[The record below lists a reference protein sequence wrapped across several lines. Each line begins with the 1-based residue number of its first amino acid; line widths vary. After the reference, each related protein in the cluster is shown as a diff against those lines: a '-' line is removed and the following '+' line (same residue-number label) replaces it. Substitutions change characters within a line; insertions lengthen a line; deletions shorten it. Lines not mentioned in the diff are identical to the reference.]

1 MQPRIGRGTRRFR
14 LPRPRRTFF
23 LSLQKLSSKLL
34 TVSASFCVVFSPFFL
49 HFELDTKRVK
59 RREENKKKKK
69 NNNERVKEREI
80 PGGGGK
86 TCIIF
91 DLSQRESKAF
101 CDLIRTTT
109 LRART
114 TQQH

>member
-1 MQPRIGRGTRRFR
+1 M
-14 LPRPRRTFF
+14 
-23 LSLQKLSSKLL
+23 
-34 TVSASFCVVFSPFFL
+34 SASFCVVFSPFFL

-69 NNNERVKEREI
+69 KKNNERVKEREI

-109 LRART
+109 TLRART

>member
-1 MQPRIGRGTRRFR
+1 
-14 LPRPRRTFF
+14 
-23 LSLQKLSSKLL
+23 
-34 TVSASFCVVFSPFFL
+34 
-49 HFELDTKRVK
+49 VK
-59 RREENKKKKK
+59 RREENKKKKKK

-80 PGGGGK
+80 PGGGK

-109 LRART
+109 TLRART
-114 TQQH
+114 TQQR

>member
-1 MQPRIGRGTRRFR
+1 M
-14 LPRPRRTFF
+14 
-23 LSLQKLSSKLL
+23 
-34 TVSASFCVVFSPFFL
+34 SASFCVVFSPFFL

-69 NNNERVKEREI
+69 KNNERVKEREI
-80 PGGGGK
+80 PGGGK

-109 LRART
+109 TLRART
-114 TQQH
+114 TQQR

>member
-1 MQPRIGRGTRRFR
+1 
-14 LPRPRRTFF
+14 LCCFF
-23 LSLQKLSSKLL
+23 S
-34 TVSASFCVVFSPFFL
+34 VFSPFRIG
-49 HFELDTKRVK
+49 HKTSEKTRGKQ
-59 RREENKKKKK
+59 EEKK

-80 PGGGGK
+80 PGGGK

-109 LRART
+109 TLRART
-114 TQQH
+114 TQQR